1 MRSLTLVP
9 AGRAGA
15 IYDVAV
21 TAPFAT
27 PWTAALVLSALA
39 WMHDVLNLP
48 GDAPPDFESAHM
60 VYVVL
65 FGIVTTMWGVVRVL
79 WPVPLLIAADTFGR
93 AAFSLTFIWAL
104 LNGFSFV
111 VVGFLVLELTWLV
124 AQGLGVRKT
133 IKADR
138 EAHVLAA

>member
-21 TAPFAT
+21 TAAFAT
-27 PWTAALVLSALA
+27 PWTAGLVLSALA
-39 WMHDVLNLP
+39 WLHDVLNLP
-48 GDAPPDFESAHM
+48 GDAPPTFESAHL

-65 FGIVTTMWGVVRVL
+65 FGIVTTMWGVVRVM

-111 VVGFLVLELTWLV
+111 VIGFLVLELTWLV
-124 AQGLGVRKT
+124 AQGLGVRKAL
-133 IKADR
+133 KADR

>member
-15 IYDVAV
+15 IYDVVV

-27 PWTAALVLSALA
+27 PWTAALMLSALA
-39 WMHDVLNLP
+39 WMHRVLHLP
-48 GDAPPDFESAHM
+48 GDAPPDLESAHL

-79 WPVPLLIAADTFGR
+79 WPVPLLIAADTVGR

-124 AQGLGVRKT
+124 AQGLGVHKT
-133 IKADR
+133 LKADSA
-138 EAHVLAA
+138 AHVLAA

>member
-27 PWTAALVLSALA
+27 PWTAALILSAMA
-39 WMHDVLNLP
+39 WLHDVLNLP
-48 GDAPPDFESAHM
+48 GNAPPDFEPAHM

-65 FGIVTTMWGVVRVL
+65 FGIVTTMWGIVRVI

-104 LNGFSFV
+104 LNGFSYV
-111 VVGFLVLELTWLV
+111 VIGFLVLELTWLV
-124 AQGLGVRKT
+124 IQGLGVRKT
-133 IKADR
+133 LKADR
-138 EAHVLAA
+138 AHVLAA

>member
-27 PWTAALVLSALA
+27 PWTAALMLSALA
-39 WMHDVLNLP
+39 WMHEVLNLP
-48 GDAPPDFESAHM
+48 GDAPPDFEAAHM

-79 WPVPLLIAADTFGR
+79 WPVPLLIAADTVGR

-133 IKADR
+133 LKADR